1 MDAEDPQRLL
11 TQTRLRCLFLE
22 ADKDAEIL
30 RADKYRKIISSLIGE
45 DGAAQPQAAG
55 IFHMPRRASVCPHV
69 ATFVVA

>member
-1 MDAEDPQRLL
+1 MDAEDLQQRL
-11 TQTRLRCLFLE
+11 TQTRLRCLLLE
-22 ADKDAEIL
+22 VDRDAEIL
-30 RADKYRKIISSLIGE
+30 RADKYRKIIDSLTGE